1 MNSASMKSLRSGPGA
16 SPVRAPSKDLSDSGS
31 SAARYG
37 RVAMVEAALSIR
49 DRQQRVTRRLVVAS
63 LVLTGIAV
71 IVAGLSGWF

>member
-1 MNSASMKSLRSGPGA
+1 MNSASMNSFRSGSRRIP
-16 SPVRAPSKDLSDSGS
+16 APLEDLSDSGNS
-31 SAARYG
+31 VARYG

-63 LVLTGIAV
+63 LVLTGVAV